1 MNPEPES
8 RHYDRY
14 KARSLKA
21 YNSKMVE
28 RYDSLFWHRVAK
40 TNAWDEEILAEIG
53 SEIPSLR
60 VLDIGCATGRLL
72 SHLAKAGAKHLYGT
86 DLAPNILKVA
96 RRKLAGSE
104 AKVELKPADA
114 EDTLPWPDD
123 FFDVA
128 VLSGVLPHLYRPQDA
143 LEEIRRVLVH
153 GGRLIVVEPRL
164 PAIIRH
170 VINGGLFCFPHNG
183 ECRYRSAKLVGVL
196 LRSSSFVEIRSK
208 KVGRLGF
215 MMVAS
220 TNKSGKERSPTSGS
234 S

>member
-28 RYDSLFWHRVAK
+28 RYDSLFWHRVLK
-40 TNAWDEEILAEIG
+40 TNAWDEEILAEMG
-53 SEIPSLR
+53 SEIASLR

-114 EDTLPWPDD
+114 EVRRAPGRETEKPALPCCE
-123 FFDVA
+123 
-128 VLSGVLPHLYRPQDA
+128 SGGWLPGINSWVNSKK
-143 LEEIRRVLVH
+143 E
-153 GGRLIVVEPRL
+153 GRLE
-164 PAIIRH
+164 
-170 VINGGLFCFPHNG
+170 
-183 ECRYRSAKLVGVL
+183 K
-196 LRSSSFVEIRSK
+196 
-208 KVGRLGF
+208 
-215 MMVAS
+215 
-220 TNKSGKERSPTSGS
+220 
-234 S
+234 